1 MPRRAEPDP
10 SLPVLTLMPEATA
23 AGLTPD
29 QVRQRLRSGAWSHVA
44 RGAYLPDGEHQFV
57 DVGVHTR
64 ARIDHIYRAVAAA
77 SRNPGTTVCDASAA
91 LMNGLSV
98 LDPPARVQL
107 AVPPGTWSGTRS
119 GIDFRI
125 RAFTA
130 TDVVQGRVPFA
141 SPLRCWVDI
150 TRLGTLADSL
160 VCGDSA
166 VRRGKLDPAEVAALV
181 DGWAGQRGCRRL
193 HRAAPLLDGE
203 RETALESASIA
214 YFVEH
219 GIPIPA
225 CQVTIRARSGSFL
238 GRVDFLWE
246 FALLVGESD
255 GRLKYVDADALYAEK
270 RREDAIRSEGYGFV
284 RWGMGDLRSR
294 VLADRLHRLLR

>member
-1 MPRRAEPDP
+1 MPRRADPDP
-10 SLPVLTLMPEATA
+10 NLPVLTLMFEATA

-29 QVRQRLRSGAWSHVA
+29 QVRQRLRSGAWDRVA
-44 RGAYLPDGEHQFV
+44 RGAYLPDGERQFA
-57 DVGVHTR
+57 DVGVHSR

-91 LMNGLSV
+91 VMNGLSV

-130 TDVVQGRVPFA
+130 TDVLQGRVPVA

-150 TRLGTLADSL
+150 TRLGTLTDSL

-166 VRRGKLDPAEVAALV
+166 IRLGKLDPAEAAALV
-181 DGWAGQRGCRRL
+181 DGWAGRRGYRRL
-193 HRAAPLLDGE
+193 RRAAPLLDGA

-219 GIPIPA
+219 GIPIPS
-225 CQVTIRARSGSFL
+225 CQVTIRARGGSFL

-246 FALLVGESD
+246 SARLVGESD

-270 RREDAIRSEGYGFV
+270 RREDGIRSEGYGFV
-284 RWGMGDLRSR
+284 RWGMGDLRSQA
-294 VLADRLHRLLR
+294 LADRIHRLLR